1 MNELYPIIKITTSNK
16 ILYDYFVNN
25 SIKFYNNEN
34 ISVEYM
40 GISRIDTKLMF
51 KIKDVS
57 YSNIPLIDIFNEME
71 FLGQQFYLDQ
81 NDIEIMRTI
90 EDHYDA
96 YINPDIK
103 TKTNIDILMEYDKF
117 IRNFKLDNIL
127 NNVVYSDIQILN
139 IVEDY
144 LNTQHPFMSLNDFKN
159 RRNYILEKL
168 IEKKI

>member
-71 FLGQQFYLDQ
+71 FLGQQLW
-81 NDIEIMRTI
+81 NMISLLE
-90 EDHYDA
+90 
-96 YINPDIK
+96 
-103 TKTNIDILMEYDKF
+103 
-117 IRNFKLDNIL
+117 IL
-127 NNVVYSDIQILN
+127 N
-139 IVEDY
+139 
-144 LNTQHPFMSLNDFKN
+144 
-159 RRNYILEKL
+159 
-168 IEKKI
+168 

>member
-57 YSNIPLIDIFNEME
+57 YVEWRSFK
-71 FLGQQFYLDQ
+71 
-81 NDIEIMRTI
+81 
-90 EDHYDA
+90 EDR
-96 YINPDIK
+96 
-103 TKTNIDILMEYDKF
+103 ILAE
-117 IRNFKLDNIL
+117 R
-127 NNVVYSDIQILN
+127 VWQS
-139 IVEDY
+139 
-144 LNTQHPFMSLNDFKN
+144 
-159 RRNYILEKL
+159 RRHS
-168 IEKKI
+168 

>member
-1 MNELYPIIKITTSNK
+1 
-16 ILYDYFVNN
+16 
-25 SIKFYNNEN
+25 
-34 ISVEYM
+34 
-40 GISRIDTKLMF
+40 
-51 KIKDVS
+51 
-57 YSNIPLIDIFNEME
+57 
-71 FLGQQFYLDQ
+71 
-81 NDIEIMRTI
+81 
-90 EDHYDA
+90 
-96 YINPDIK
+96 
-103 TKTNIDILMEYDKF
+103 MEYDKF